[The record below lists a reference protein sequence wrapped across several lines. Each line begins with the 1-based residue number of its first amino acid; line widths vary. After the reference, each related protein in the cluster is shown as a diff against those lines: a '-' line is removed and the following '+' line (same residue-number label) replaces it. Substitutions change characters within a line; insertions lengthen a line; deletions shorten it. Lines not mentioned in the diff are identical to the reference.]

1 MKSILK
7 QFIENDKMQK
17 QPTYIDLF
25 AGCGGLSLGLSNA
38 GWKGIFAIEKS
49 PDAFST
55 LKHNLIYKEEHFD
68 WPAWLPLKHH
78 NIDKVLLD
86 FCPEL
91 IKLKGFIDLIA
102 GGPPCQGFSIAGR
115 RHENDYRNKLTDS
128 YLEFIKIV
136 EPKFIFFENVKGF
149 TLNFGDNK
157 RKGKNYSHHVTHK
170 LDQLGYKV
178 HGKLVNF
185 SEFGVPQKRTRFI
198 LIGVRKEIDPS
209 GELAVSFFRNIQKN
223 RYSLLAKKN
232 LPTTVTLEEAISD
245 LLEAHGK
252 KNCPDSENFKSG
264 LYSTANNPYQKY
276 LRCGRR
282 KNSIPDSHRLVNHSK
297 KIIDRFQ
304 YAIDNELGPKAYQR
318 HFNLK
323 KSGTKKVPGNEPCST
338 LTTLPDDYIHYQEP
352 RVFTVREFARIQS
365 FPDWYEFK
373 GRYTTGGKQRIK
385 QTPRYTQ
392 IGNAIPPL
400 FAEIAGQS
408 LKEMVNK

>member
-1 MKSILK
+1 MWKRLK
-7 QFIENDKMQK
+7 
-17 QPTYIDLF
+17 YIDLF

-38 GWKGIFAIEKS
+38 GWKGLFAIEKS

-55 LKHNLIYKEEHFD
+55 LEHNLIHKKEHFN
-68 WPAWLPLKHH
+68 WPSWLPLKHH
-78 NIDKVLLD
+78 NINQVLSE
-86 FCPEL
+86 FSPEL
-91 IKLKGFIDLIA
+91 SKLKGTIDLIA
-102 GGPPCQGFSIAGR
+102 GGPPCQGFSVAGR
-115 RHENDYRNKLTDS
+115 RRENDYRNKLTDS
-128 YLEFIKIV
+128 YLEFVRLV

-149 TLNFGDNK
+149 TLSFGKNTEL
-157 RKGKNYSHHVTHK
+157 GKNYSNHVIHE
-170 LDQLGYKV
+170 LEQLGYNV
-178 HGKLVNF
+178 HGKLVDF

-198 LIGVRKEIDPS
+198 LVGVKKETDPS
-209 GELAVSFFRNIQKN
+209 GELATSFFHNIQKN
-223 RYSLLAKKN
+223 RYRILSRKGLSTK
-232 LPTTVTLEEAISD
+232 VTLEEAISD

-252 KNCPDSENFKSG
+252 KDCPDSKDFKSG
-264 LYSTANNPYQKY
+264 LYSTANTPYQKY
-276 LRCGRR
+276 LRCRRR
-282 KNSIPDSHRLVNHSK
+282 KHSIPDSHRLVNHSQ

-373 GRYTTGGKQRIK
+373 GRYTTGGKLRTK
-385 QTPRYTQ
+385 QAPRYTQ

-408 LKEMVNK
+408 LKEMMNT